1 MKDNKK
7 IVGVVILI
15 LAVVQLSRQGE
26 QSVKEFKKMAG
37 TVTRSFSA
45 ITINPGGS
53 VVVTYTPSAGDWSLD
68 EVLPTGWT
76 VQGTP
81 LYNQYLREY
90 FSISSPITYTFV
102 ASTTPGTYTFS
113 QGQWQMGSDNNV
125 WSKFATQT
133 ITVQQG
139 CSADSS
145 CTTFTGECKTGK
157 CNLNTGQCYSENKA
171 DGITCSDGK
180 CSSGECL
187 EDVCVTDCTCAAI
200 TPVGQTCS
208 NGCGGLCQGTQQT
221 SCVPNWQC
229 TAWSVCSSL
238 CQKTRTCTD
247 TNHCNVQCG
256 DASCVTADA
265 CTGDSC
271 VATQTC
277 SQGGFYCCP
286 TGYTCNDIRSGT
298 GCVGT

>member
-1 MKDNKK
+1 M
-7 IVGVVILI
+7 
-15 LAVVQLSRQGE
+15 
-26 QSVKEFKKMAG
+26 
-37 TVTRSFSA
+37 
-45 ITINPGGS
+45 
-53 VVVTYTPSAGDWSLD
+53 
-68 EVLPTGWT
+68 
-76 VQGTP
+76 
-81 LYNQYLREY
+81 
-90 FSISSPITYTFV
+90 
-102 ASTTPGTYTFS
+102 
-113 QGQWQMGSDNNV
+113 
-125 WSKFATQT
+125 
-133 ITVQQG
+133 
-139 CSADSS
+139 
-145 CTTFTGECKTGK
+145 
-157 CNLNTGQCYSENKA
+157 
-171 DGITCSDGK
+171 
-180 CSSGECL
+180 

-298 GCVGT
+298 GCVGTCCGGSGACIAPTTQTCSQMSENICTTSEQCSVAFTTSSDSARCCTGTCSAITETCEERLDCEIFEDCNKEETKCEMASWVYLVIGFIALMFIMNMMPRG